1 MHSPAN
7 QPPFPEPPTL
17 LRFADRAATAGG
29 EFSPAIRVA
38 VGVPAEAPWNE
49 VAGMIVETLMRLGV
63 EATTVQ
69 DGDELAFEQDM
80 LLLVGSGRWFPEFRE
95 LGQRLRH
102 RRPRVVLWHLQPLPP
117 PMFTHRAHELG
128 KKMLRAQWDDLF
140 GQWFQPLNHLVPV
153 RGHGRLLVQRALGV
167 QVLQEFERIG
177 GPDYGNVGW
186 EDLHM
191 LFEEAAWF
199 TETWSH
205 PEPWIDEIATDT
217 STRATFLRQN
227 GIPARFVPLGYHA
240 QWGSA
245 SPRERDLDV
254 LFIGDIRSPSREELV
269 PEVLQ
274 QLRDW
279 GFSTSERAVFPEGAE
294 RAELLQRARVVL
306 NVLRL
311 PWEFPGVR
319 LFSSV
324 ACGALVVS
332 NEAVQN
338 EPFQAGLHFVPAPRK
353 RMAEAIATLLDH
365 EEDRAQRAARALASM
380 KPDLSLELSL
390 QRLLQ
395 PRREQGTTTSF
406 TARAA

>member
-1 MHSPAN
+1 
-7 QPPFPEPPTL
+7 
-17 LRFADRAATAGG
+17 
-29 EFSPAIRVA
+29 
-38 VGVPAEAPWNE
+38 
-49 VAGMIVETLMRLGV
+49 
-63 EATTVQ
+63 
-69 DGDELAFEQDM
+69 
-80 LLLVGSGRWFPEFRE
+80 
-95 LGQRLRH
+95 
-102 RRPRVVLWHLQPLPP
+102 
-117 PMFTHRAHELG
+117 
-128 KKMLRAQWDDLF
+128 
-140 GQWFQPLNHLVPV
+140 
-153 RGHGRLLVQRALGV
+153 VQRVIGV

-191 LFEEAAWF
+191 MFEEAAWF
-199 TETWSH
+199 AETWSH
-205 PEPWIDEIATDT
+205 AEPWIDEVATDT
-217 STRATFLRQN
+217 TTRMTFLRQN

-240 QWGSA
+240 GWGEHGT
-245 SPRERDLDV
+245 RERDIDV
-254 LFIGDIRSPSREELV
+254 LFIGDMRSPSREELV

-274 QLRDW
+274 RLRDW
-279 GFSTSERAVFPEGAE
+279 GFSTCERSQFPEGEE

-338 EPFQAGLHFVPAPRK
+338 EPFQPGLHFVPAPRK

-365 EEDRAQRAARALASM
+365 EEDRAERAATALASM
-380 KPDLSLELSL
+380 KRELSLELSL

-395 PRREQGTTTSF
+395 PRKELAAL
-406 TARAA
+406 ARVA